1 MSSSAAYFAVP
12 RRSCVA
18 VVTGLYC
25 AASFPAQAQTGH
37 FPPDVQ
43 KRFEAASTQL
53 QYFAPA
59 DFVEGK
65 GALASDASGRLGD
78 VTLNAILQIPHVV
91 SRSDAFIYALQYT
104 RDEYTFSRLARDAD
118 SSVRD
123 PALGDPPRAPYGP
136 LEILRVAWT
145 WKHSFSSGYHFYLHN
160 RTGLHGEDPDWD
172 TRFLRIGV
180 ASAIEWDLRANETLG
195 GGVIGLWGI
204 GGLQV
209 VPFLRYSYLSPDLR
223 IAVML
228 PLYARLYERAS
239 KHVEVGIVLE
249 ADGNRYRVQQ
259 TGLPFDNIDLIY
271 SYWGP
276 SVRVLLGEDVFL
288 RADVGLSGL
297 RVIDLYLDEELRSS
311 LDVGQSPVSAIWLSW
326 EPTYD

>member
-1 MSSSAAYFAVP
+1 MSSRAAYFAVP
-12 RRSCVA
+12 RRLCFA
-18 VVTGLYC
+18 VVAGLSV
-25 AASFPAQAQTGH
+25 AATPAKAQTGR
-37 FPPDVQ
+37 FAPDVQ

-59 DFVEGK
+59 DFVEGE

-78 VTLNAILQIPHVV
+78 VTFNAILQFPHVV
-91 SRSDAFIYALQYT
+91 SRSDTFIYALQYT
-104 RDEYTFSRLARDAD
+104 RDVYTFSRLARDVD
-118 SSVRD
+118 LSLPD

-136 LEILRVAWT
+136 LEILRASWT

-172 TRFLRIGV
+172 TRFLRIGI

-209 VPFLRYSYLSPDLR
+209 VPFLRYYYLSPEMR

-228 PLYARLYERAS
+228 PLYARLYQRAS

-259 TGLPFDNIDLIY
+259 AGLPFDNIDLIY

-276 SVRVLLGEDVFL
+276 SARVLLGEDVFL

-297 RVIDLYLDEELRSS
+297 RVIDMYLDEELRSS
-311 LDVGQSPVSAIWLSW
+311 LDVGQSAVSAIWLSW